1 MFRPG
6 RYIDS
11 KSAYVQSSKAKR
23 EREREGKGWREEK
36 STSGIRRIQS
46 IP

>member
-11 KSAYVQSSKAKR
+11 KSAYVPKR
-23 EREREGKGWREEK
+23 NEREREGKGWREEK

>member
-23 EREREGKGWREEK
+23 ERERGKGVARGK
-36 STSGIRRIQS
+36 VNVRH
-46 IP
+46 